1 MISGVRTLLTLSLL
15 CVKRRGIARLFAFAA
30 KPTAARFSAGQG
42 DKDVETEGR
51 APIWES
57 TPREGVRVRDPDK
70 AQREAE
76 NRLAWLRLALAAGLV
91 AGLLLSP
98 NLWISTRSYPLTPL
112 WDAVPSLPYPADYA
126 LFGLFVALVAGV
138 GLVRGRAMGWLG
150 IGALVLAA
158 FFVVQDESRLQPWFY
173 QYSFMLAACCLYGLG
188 RTGALDAL
196 NACRLI
202 VVATYFWSG
211 LQKANAS
218 FVQST
223 HPWLV
228 EPLTAWLPEWAGSA
242 LLAGGYAVPVVEAVI
257 GVGLLTRRFRRLAVV
272 SALLMHAF
280 IMLCIGPLGHDH
292 NTVVWPW
299 NFAMI
304 AFVLILFWKAPD
316 DPSPSTILDP
326 GRNFSTSFALR
337 AAVLILFAFM
347 PLFNFFGLW
356 DSYLSSGLYSG
367 TSKQGYVLEWEGSN
381 WRGARIGGISEQE
394 LNTPAYPEESVFENV
409 FSERWCEAGS
419 EEALRREQAG
429 DHEPILRVDGR
440 PAILSGERSTEI
452 YSCDDVL

>member
-1 MISGVRTLLTLSLL
+1 MSRPKEEIPIRKG
-15 CVKRRGIARLFAFAA
+15 RLH
-30 KPTAARFSAGQG
+30 
-42 DKDVETEGR
+42 EEG
-51 APIWES
+51 
-57 TPREGVRVRDPDK
+57 RVRDLNK
-70 AQREAE
+70 AQRGAE
-76 NRLAWLRLALAAGLV
+76 NRLAWLRIALAAGLV

-112 WDAVPSLPYPADYA
+112 WDAVPPLPYPADHA
-126 LFGLFVALVAGV
+126 LFGLLLVLVTGV
-138 GLVRGRAMGWLG
+138 GVARGRAIGWLG
-150 IGALVLAA
+150 ISALVIAA

-173 QYSFMLAACCLYGLG
+173 QYSFMLAAVCLFGLG
-188 RTGALDAL
+188 RVGASDAL

-218 FVQST
+218 FIQST

-228 EPLTAWLPEWAGSA
+228 EPLTARLPDWAGSA

-257 GVGLLTRRFRRLAVV
+257 GIGLLTRRFRRLAVMG
-272 SALLMHAF
+272 ALLMHAF

-299 NFAMI
+299 NFAMV
-304 AFVLILFWKAPD
+304 AFVLILFWRAPD
-316 DPSPSTILDP
+316 DTTPSTILDP
-326 GRNFSTSFALR
+326 GRNFSTGFAFR
-337 AAVLILFAFM
+337 AAVLVLFAFM

-356 DSYLSSGLYSG
+356 ASYLSSGLYSG
-367 TSKQGYVLEWEGSN
+367 TSKQGYILVWDGSN
-381 WRGARIGGISEQE
+381 WQSTRIGGVSERE
-394 LNTPAYPEESVFENV
+394 LNTPAYPEESIFENV
-409 FSERWCEAGS
+409 FAERWCEEGS

-429 DHEPILRVDGR
+429 YPEPILRVDGR
-440 PAILSGERSTEI
+440 PAIISGERSTEL

>member
-1 MISGVRTLLTLSLL
+1 M
-15 CVKRRGIARLFAFAA
+15 
-30 KPTAARFSAGQG
+30 
-42 DKDVETEGR
+42 
-51 APIWES
+51 
-57 TPREGVRVRDPDK
+57 RDLNK
-70 AQREAE
+70 AQRGAE
-76 NRLAWLRLALAAGLV
+76 YRLAWLRIAVAAGLV

-112 WDAVPSLPYPADYA
+112 WDAVPPLPYPADYA
-126 LFGLFVALVAGV
+126 LFGLLVVLVTGV
-138 GLVRGRAMGWLG
+138 GIARGRAIGWLG
-150 IGALVLAA
+150 IGALVMAA

-173 QYSFMLAACCLYGLG
+173 QYCFMLAAFCLFGLG
-188 RTGALDAL
+188 RVSASDAL

-218 FVQST
+218 FIQTT

-228 EPLTAWLPEWAGSA
+228 EPLTTRLPDWAGSA

-257 GVGLLTRRFRRLAVV
+257 GIGLLTRRFRRLAVMG
-272 SALLMHAF
+272 ALLMHAF

-299 NFAMI
+299 NFAMV
-304 AFVLILFWKAPD
+304 AFVLILFWRAPD
-316 DPSPSTILDP
+316 DTTPSTILDP
-326 GRNFSTSFALR
+326 GRNFSTGFAFR
-337 AAVLILFAFM
+337 AAVLVLFAFM

-367 TSKQGYVLEWEGSN
+367 TSKQGYVLEWKDSN
-381 WRGARIGGISEQE
+381 WQSTRIGGVSERE
-394 LNTPAYPEESVFENV
+394 LNTPAYPEESIFENV
-409 FSERWCEAGS
+409 FAERWCEEGG

-429 DHEPILRVDGR
+429 YPEPILRVDGR
-440 PAILSGERSTEI
+440 PAIISGERSTEL

>member
-1 MISGVRTLLTLSLL
+1 M
-15 CVKRRGIARLFAFAA
+15 
-30 KPTAARFSAGQG
+30 
-42 DKDVETEGR
+42 
-51 APIWES
+51 
-57 TPREGVRVRDPDK
+57 RDLNK
-70 AQREAE
+70 AQRGAE
-76 NRLAWLRLALAAGLV
+76 SRLAWLRIALAAGLV

-112 WDAVPSLPYPADYA
+112 WDAVPPLPYPADHA
-126 LFGLFVALVAGV
+126 LFGLLMVLVTGV
-138 GLVRGRAMGWLG
+138 GVARGRAIGWLG
-150 IGALVLAA
+150 ISALVIAA

-173 QYSFMLAACCLYGLG
+173 QYSFMLAAFCLFGLD
-188 RTGALDAL
+188 RVGASDAL

-218 FVQST
+218 FIQST

-228 EPLTAWLPEWAGSA
+228 EPLTARLPDWAGSA

-257 GVGLLTRRFRRLAVV
+257 GIGLLTRRFRSLAVIG
-272 SALLMHAF
+272 ALLMHAF
-280 IMLCIGPLGHDH
+280 VMLCIGPLGHDH

-299 NFAMI
+299 NFAMV
-304 AFVLILFWKAPD
+304 AFVLILFWRAPD
-316 DPSPSTILDP
+316 DTTPSTILDP
-326 GRNFSTSFALR
+326 GRNFSTGFAFR

-356 DSYLSSGLYSG
+356 ASYLSSGLYTG
-367 TSKQGYVLEWEGSN
+367 TSKQGYILVWDSAN
-381 WRGARIGGISEQE
+381 WQSTRIGGVSERE
-394 LNTPAYPEESVFENV
+394 LNTPAYPEESIFENV
-409 FSERWCEAGS
+409 FAERWCEEGS

-429 DHEPILRVDGR
+429 YPEPILRVDGR
-440 PAILSGERSTEI
+440 PAIISGERSTEL

>member
-1 MISGVRTLLTLSLL
+1 M
-15 CVKRRGIARLFAFAA
+15 
-30 KPTAARFSAGQG
+30 
-42 DKDVETEGR
+42 
-51 APIWES
+51 
-57 TPREGVRVRDPDK
+57 RDLNK
-70 AQREAE
+70 AQRGAE
-76 NRLAWLRLALAAGLV
+76 NRLAWLRIALAAGLV

-112 WDAVPSLPYPADYA
+112 WDAVPPLPYPADHA
-126 LFGLFVALVAGV
+126 LFGLLMVLVTGV
-138 GLVRGRAMGWLG
+138 GVARGRAIGWLG
-150 IGALVLAA
+150 ISALVIAA

-173 QYSFMLAACCLYGLG
+173 QYSFMLAAFCLFGLG
-188 RTGALDAL
+188 RVGASDAL

-218 FVQST
+218 FIQST

-228 EPLTAWLPEWAGSA
+228 EPLTTRLPDWAGSA

-257 GVGLLTRRFRRLAVV
+257 GIGLLTRRFRRLAVMG
-272 SALLMHAF
+272 ALLMHAF

-299 NFAMI
+299 NFAMV
-304 AFVLILFWKAPD
+304 AFVLILFWRAPD
-316 DPSPSTILDP
+316 DTTPSTILDP
-326 GRNFSTSFALR
+326 GRNFSTGFAFR
-337 AAVLILFAFM
+337 AAVLVLFAFM

-356 DSYLSSGLYSG
+356 ASYLSSGLYTG
-367 TSKQGYVLEWEGSN
+367 TSKQGYILVWDSSN
-381 WRGARIGGISEQE
+381 WQSTRIGGVSERE
-394 LNTPAYPEESVFENV
+394 LNTPAYPEESIFENV
-409 FSERWCEAGS
+409 FAERWCEEGS

-429 DHEPILRVDGR
+429 YPEPILRVDGR
-440 PAILSGERSTEI
+440 PAIISGERSTEL